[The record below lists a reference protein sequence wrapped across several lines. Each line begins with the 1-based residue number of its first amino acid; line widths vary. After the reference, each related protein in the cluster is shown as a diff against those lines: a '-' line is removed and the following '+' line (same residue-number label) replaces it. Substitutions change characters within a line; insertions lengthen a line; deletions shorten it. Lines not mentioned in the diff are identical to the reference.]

1 MPELDIWIYWVVS
14 GVMLMI
20 AEIFTPGF
28 VLALFGV
35 AAIIAGIVA
44 KFMPDAMTTQIG
56 VFAASTFVLFVFVRK
71 LLYGYFEKDAKQILT
86 NADALVGKTG
96 KVKSKVS
103 VDSHGEVKVGG
114 ESWYAVPD
122 MDEVIIE
129 EGEKIV
135 VLKVEG
141 SKLIVKKGE

>member
-1 MPELDIWIYWVVS
+1 MPEIDIRIYWVVS

-20 AEIFTPGF
+20 AELFTPGF

-44 KFMPDAMTTQIG
+44 KFMPDAITTQIG
-56 VFAASTFVLFVFVRK
+56 VFAAATFVLFVFVRK
-71 LLYGYFEKDAKQILT
+71 LLYGYFEKDTPQILT
-86 NADALVGKTG
+86 NADALVGKSG
-96 KVKSKVS
+96 KAISKVS
-103 VDSHGEVKVGG
+103 VDSHGEVNIGG
-114 ESWYAVPD
+114 ESWYEGPD
-122 MDEVIIE
+122 IDDAIIE
-129 EGEKIV
+129 EGEKIT

>member
-1 MPELDIWIYWVVS
+1 MPELDIWVYWVIS
-14 GVMLMI
+14 GVILII

-35 AAIIAGIVA
+35 AAIAAGILA
-44 KFMPDAMTTQIG
+44 RFMPEAITTQIG
-56 VFAASTFVLFVFVRK
+56 VFAAVTFVLFVFVRK
-71 LLYGYFEKDAKQILT
+71 LLYGYFEKDEPQILT

-96 KVKSKVS
+96 RAMTKVA
-103 VDSHGEVKVGG
+103 VDTHGDVKVGG

-122 MDEVIIE
+122 MDDVIIE
-129 EGEKIV
+129 EGEEIT

>member
-1 MPELDIWIYWVVS
+1 MPEIDIWIYWVVS

-35 AAIIAGIVA
+35 AAVVAGIVA
-44 KFMPDAMTTQIG
+44 KFMPEAITTQVG
-56 VFAASTFVLFVFVRK
+56 AFAATTFVLFVFARK
-71 LLYGYFEKDAKQILT
+71 LLYGYFEKDAPQILT
-86 NADALVGKTG
+86 NADALIGKQG
-96 KVKSKVS
+96 KVTSKVS
-103 VDSHGEVKVGG
+103 VDTHGQVKVGG

-122 MDEVIIE
+122 MDEAIIE
-129 EGEKIV
+129 VGEKV
-135 VLKVEG
+135 TVLKVEG